1 MRLGPPLHRIHL
13 SNILNN
19 IFEVGKM
26 STRRLPVYILLDT
39 SGSMRG
45 EPIHSVN
52 VGLQAMLSA
61 LRQDPYALESV
72 HLSLITFDIEA
83 REYLPLTPLDEI
95 SLGEIKVPNAGAT
108 FMGAALELLI
118 QRVDRD
124 VKKSTADLKGDWRPL
139 LFLMTD
145 GSPSDQ
151 YAFRQAISEVKNRN
165 FGSILACAAG
175 PKAKKD
181 FLLELTDRVVTLD
194 TMDSSAFAGFFKW
207 VSASVAVGSSSAGVS
222 GQISLPP
229 PPPEIHLVL

>member
-1 MRLGPPLHRIHL
+1 
-13 SNILNN
+13 
-19 IFEVGKM
+19 M

-52 VGLQAMLSA
+52 VGLQSMLSA

-72 HLSLITFDIEA
+72 HFSIITFDIEA
-83 REYLPLTPLDEI
+83 HEYLPLTPLDQVT
-95 SLGEIKVPNAGAT
+95 LGEIAVPSSGAT
-108 FMGAALELLI
+108 FMGAALELLVN
-118 QRVDRD
+118 RVDRD
-124 VKKSTADLKGDWRPL
+124 VKKTTDVAKGDWRPL

-151 YAFRQAISEVKNRN
+151 HAFRQAIVEVKKRN
-165 FGSILACAAG
+165 FGAILACAAG

-181 FLLELTDRVVTLD
+181 ILLELTDRVVTLD
-194 TMDSSAFAGFFKW
+194 TMDSTAFSGFFKW